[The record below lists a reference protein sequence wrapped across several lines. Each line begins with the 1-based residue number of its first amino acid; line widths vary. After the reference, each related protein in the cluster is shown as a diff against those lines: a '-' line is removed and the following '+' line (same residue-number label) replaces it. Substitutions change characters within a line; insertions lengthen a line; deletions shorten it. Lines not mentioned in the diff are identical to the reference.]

1 MRVTLYMLA
10 IFQAANGLLMLFMP
24 VRWYEL
30 VPGAAETGALN
41 QHFVSDIGLA
51 FLAAAVSLALSAY
64 ASVDIGRLWPGAIFL
79 GGHALLHIAEMAAH
93 GTTITIFLRD
103 LVLIIVPEMIPIALI
118 LAKSFDRKEVTR

>member
-1 MRVTLYMLA
+1 MRVILYMLA
-10 IFQAANGLLMLFMP
+10 VFQAANGLLMLFMP
-24 VRWYEL
+24 ARWYAL

-51 FLAAAVSLALSAY
+51 FLAAAASLALSAY

-79 GGHALLHIAEMAAH
+79 GGHALLHIVEMVWH

-103 LVLIIVPEMIPIALI
+103 FVLIIIPEMIPFALI
-118 LAKSFDRKEVTR
+118 LTKSFVRKEATQ